1 MCVFC
6 VYLHCRRHNRR
17 VPALKVQ
24 TIMEDNGKRKKGGMS
39 YATCLALGMLLG
51 VSIGSATDNLGTWMA
66 IGMLFGVAYYD
77 MARGR
82 KSDGG
87 DD

>member
-1 MCVFC
+1 
-6 VYLHCRRHNRR
+6 
-17 VPALKVQ
+17 
-24 TIMEDNGKRKKGGMS
+24 MS

-51 VSIGSATDNLGTWMA
+51 VSIGSATDNLGTWMG
-66 IGMLFGVAYYD
+66 IGMLFGVAYYY